1 MNYVLKSICWIPIAV
16 IMSGC
21 GASSGDGKDDG
32 TGSPTPSSAASNETA
47 SGAAP
52 AKGDEQV
59 AQQAGNHLVDPAYVD
74 MIELGTTAG
83 WTMYFDKATNEVVA
97 NDGTKA
103 IAFNP
108 SDLEN
113 EATMQSLIDAGLPEE
128 LLWSWKG
135 VLCRAACWGAA
146 AAGCAA
152 VAAVCTVGS
161 VFSVGGFAIP
171 CTYAVIAA
179 CGASGAAASV
189 CSDWCTRK
197 YG

>member
-1 MNYVLKSICWIPIAV
+1 MKNVLKSICWIPIAV
-16 IMSGC
+16 VMSGC
-21 GASSGDGKDDG
+21 GASPGGGTDDG
-32 TGSPTPSSAASNETA
+32 TSSPTPSSAATDETA
-47 SGAAP
+47 PGGVAAQAN
-52 AKGDEQV
+52 AKV
-59 AQQAGNHLVDPAYVD
+59 AEQAGNHLADPAYVD

-83 WTMYFDKATNEVVA
+83 WTMYFDKVTNEVVA
-97 NDGTKA
+97 NDGTKS

-108 SDLEN
+108 NDLEN
-113 EATMQSLIDAGLPEE
+113 EATMQSLIDAGLPQE

-152 VAAVCTVGS
+152 VASVCAVGTV
-161 VFSVGGFAIP
+161 FTVGGFAIP
-171 CTYAVIAA
+171 CTVAVIAA
-179 CGASGAAASV
+179 CGASGAGASV